1 MPRTKKP
8 AGATVDARNGRR
20 VEVATPGAA
29 GPPAINRRAL
39 LTRSRD
45 MWDSYWAD
53 GAAVTQTAADE
64 MFARIWIEGY
74 DDYLRKKAE
83 ADKQPMVKGSMGQQV
98 ANPLYAVAEGSLK
111 NAMTAARQLGIGA
124 KNRADLGMA
133 IVAEAQT
140 LAAVNAKYRTTS
152 VGRDDDDDDPRLI
165 GRGAG

>member
-8 AGATVDARNGRR
+8 AGAAVDPRNGRR
-20 VEVATPGAA
+20 VELAASGAA
-29 GPPAINRRAL
+29 GPPAINRKAL
-39 LTRSRD
+39 LTRSRE

-83 ADKQPMVKGSMGQQV
+83 ADKQPLVKGSMGQQV
-98 ANPLYAVAEGSLK
+98 ANPLYAVAESSLK

-124 KNRADLGMA
+124 KNRADLG
-133 IVAEAQT
+133 ITLLAEKQA
-140 LAAVNAKYRTTS
+140 LDDVNARYIQPENA
-152 VGRDDDDDDPRLI
+152 GDDSDDDPR
-165 GRGAG
+165 

>member
-124 KNRADLGMA
+124 KNRADLG
-133 IVAEAQT
+133 IQLLAEKQA
-140 LAAVNAKYRTTS
+140 LDDINARYLES
-152 VGRDDDDDDPRLI
+152 ENGVDDGDDDPR
-165 GRGAG
+165 